1 MTTATAPCPPLEDL
15 AAYADGRL
23 DAAERARVTEHLASC
38 ERCYALFLGVADALE
53 EEEAAAAAADPPR
66 GRPGA
71 WPWRAA
77 AAAATLAAAAGIA
90 WAVVALWPSSPPA
103 FASADLVASVDA
115 PAGELAGHLWE
126 SVRYR
131 GAPAEDLDR
140 QPQAFYVGV
149 LLVDLRVA
157 LEADDAKRAEEVLG
171 QIVVTLTG
179 VEFIDPEIDFYTR
192 ARDEIGKD
200 RTPAAL
206 LAPAAE
212 RERSLGDRFSEVY
225 LPFGKWAEAAR
236 LAAATGDAGYLES
249 RRSRRFLA
257 WLLTQKDEEVEA
269 DVRKELAALRSDL
282 AAPGGTGA
290 TAAAKRLATIIRT
303 YETEAHQGIY

>member
-15 AAYADGRL
+15 AAFVDGRL
-23 DAAERARVTEHLASC
+23 EAAERARMTEHLASC
-38 ERCYALFLGVADALE
+38 ERCYALFLGVSESL
-53 EEEAAAAAADPPR
+53 EEEAAAEVVAEPPR
-66 GRPGA
+66 TLRGG
-71 WPWRAA
+71 WSWRLAA
-77 AAAATLAAAAGIA
+77 AAASVAAAAGIG
-90 WAVVALWPSSPPA
+90 WGVVALWPPSAPV
-103 FASADLVASVDA
+103 FASATLVASVGA
-115 PAGELAGHLWE
+115 PADELAGHLWQ
-126 SVRYR
+126 SITYR
-131 GAPAEDLDR
+131 GAPGENLDR

-157 LEADDAKRAEEVLG
+157 LEANDAARAEEVLS

-179 VEFIDPEIDFYTR
+179 VEFIDPEIEFYTR
-192 ARDEIGKD
+192 ARDEIGKE
-200 RTPAAL
+200 RTPASL

-257 WLLTQKDEEVEA
+257 WLRAQKDEPIEPGVAKDLE
-269 DVRKELAALRSDL
+269 ELPSGL
-282 AAPGGTGA
+282 AAPGAEGA
-290 TAAAKRLATIIRT
+290 KSAADQLAKIIRT
-303 YETEAHQGIY
+303 YETEARQGYY